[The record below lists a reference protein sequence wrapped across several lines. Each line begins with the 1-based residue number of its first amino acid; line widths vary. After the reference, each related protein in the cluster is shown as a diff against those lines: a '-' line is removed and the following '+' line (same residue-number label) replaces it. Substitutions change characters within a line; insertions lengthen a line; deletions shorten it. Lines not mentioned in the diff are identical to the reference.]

1 MARKLQLYTFLF
13 TLTCRIQKKYN
24 KISAKNPYLS
34 HGYLHLFFFLFG
46 TIPFQGGS
54 IHHDLMYAK
63 KLIWKHIHVP
73 LALAD
78 LNWEELYGNGPFE
91 IKMLN
96 LNRFNLIN

>member
-1 MARKLQLYTFLF
+1 M
-13 TLTCRIQKKYN
+13 
-24 KISAKNPYLS
+24 
-34 HGYLHLFFFLFG
+34 FG

-63 KLIWKHIHVP
+63 KLIWKHILVP

-78 LNWEELYGNGPFE
+78 LNWEEFE

-96 LNRFNLIN
+96 FNRFNLIN